1 MYLSSDAAEE
11 EKKSTIMFRGDNRM
25 RACLHNACGRGA
37 PDDIIKAMI
46 DIGGKDLVMM
56 KDNDNWTVLH
66 SACIGGASYNIIKM
80 LIEVD
85 GKDLVMAKNKYGNTA
100 LHYLCMTI
108 MRHDD
113 AVDKIKL
120 ILQVG
125 DSNLLLSAKNTDGDT
140 PLTIA
145 TDKGAPD
152 DVMKAMI
159 DIMSSSNL
167 FNLCGYRKWPEV
179 RKYLCSD
186 AAEEEKKSNIM
197 YRNHNGWTCLYA
209 ACNHRAPDDIIKA
222 MIDLGGKE
230 LVMPIDNVDKTALHR
245 ACINGASYDI
255 IKILID
261 VGGRD
266 LVMAKDKKGNTALH
280 WLCLFINPHTK
291 VAKKI
296 RLFLQVGDNNLLLS
310 AKNYPGGKTP
320 LEIVTD
326 KGTSKKIKMLLTL
339 QSFTNSTRSNN
350 SPSTNIAPADNIT
363 PITQSNQEQDTT
375 QSSSTNNDPNIPIR
389 GLAIDQNHQSQ
400 LREAKE
406 QAKTIQQDLDQ
417 KCIDYSDLEEYFQSQ
432 LKEAKEAKEQRLQ
445 IQQDYD
451 QKCADCCHLEEVN
464 QVENTEKLQ
473 LGSAL
478 NLLQKELYKCKRMK
492 VDLENKV
499 EAQGAAEITLKAK
512 LQEMK
517 DKVGTPV
524 AGIQMIKQEEGE
536 AARAQ
541 ELLEESNR
549 RAADLEATV
558 ETQKSEI
565 ADLSNEKDGIEKEC
579 MDKVDNLTR
588 QLSKQQAELQQLKK
602 SSSEV
607 EVGMKR
613 KHTNE
618 EHEEGE
624 GTAIQ
629 SQTRSSKRRRAGNT
643 RNASS
648 DSLNTNQAEDDDAE
662 LKDML
667 TTRYLY
673 TRKQLQRANARIAQ
687 FEEENDRKG
696 SAKE

>member
-1 MYLSSDAAEE
+1 MERNNLYILCIHKDWPKARKYLSSDAAEE
-11 EKKSTIMFRGDNRM
+11 EKKSNIMYRERHGRTCLNR
-25 RACLHNACGRGA
+25 AFYYEA

-66 SACIGGASYNIIKM
+66 SACIGGASYYIMKM
-80 LIEVD
+80 LINVG
-85 GKDLVMAKNKYGNTA
+85 GKDLIMAKSNGGDTA
-100 LHYLCMTI
+100 LHCLC
-108 MRHDD
+108 
-113 AVDKIKL
+113 
-120 ILQVG
+120 
-125 DSNLLLSAKNTDGDT
+125 
-140 PLTIA
+140 
-145 TDKGAPD
+145 
-152 DVMKAMI
+152 
-159 DIMSSSNL
+159 
-167 FNLCGYRKWPEV
+167 CY
-179 RKYLCSD
+179 
-186 AAEEEKKSNIM
+186 
-197 YRNHNGWTCLYA
+197 
-209 ACNHRAPDDIIKA
+209 
-222 MIDLGGKE
+222 
-230 LVMPIDNVDKTALHR
+230 
-245 ACINGASYDI
+245 
-255 IKILID
+255 
-261 VGGRD
+261 
-266 LVMAKDKKGNTALH
+266 
-280 WLCLFINPHTK
+280 INPHTK
-291 VAKKI
+291 VAEKI
-296 RLFLQVGDNNLLLS
+296 KLILQVGDNNLLLS
-310 AKNYPGGKTP
+310 AKNYAGGKTP

-326 KGTSKKIKMLLTL
+326 KGTSKKIKKLLTV
-339 QSFTNSTRSNN
+339 QSTTNSTRCNN
-350 SPSTNIAPADNIT
+350 SPSTNIAPADNST

-375 QSSSTNNDPNIPIR
+375 RSSSTNNDRNIPIR

-406 QAKTIQQDLDQ
+406 QEKTIQQDFDQ
-417 KCIDYSDLEEYFQSQ
+417 KCIDYSDLEENLRSQ
-432 LKEAKEAKEQRLQ
+432 LKEAKEQSLQ

-499 EAQGAAEITLKAK
+499 EAQGAAEISLLAEQKEKGDKDNKYWKDKEDNYMKICSQYRAK

-549 RAADLEATV
+549 RAADLEVTV

-565 ADLSNEKDGIEKEC
+565 ADISNEKDGIEKEC

-588 QLSKQQAELQQLKK
+588 QLSKQQVELQQLKH

-667 TTRYLY
+667 MTRYLY
-673 TRKQLQRANARIAQ
+673 TRQLHRANARIAQ
-687 FEEENDRKG
+687 FEEEHDQ
-696 SAKE
+696 KES